1 MIIKRTIFALAWAV
15 LLLFAGPATA
25 SDVERLSSPD
35 WSGERADLPEPASL
49 EASVAAG
56 ELPAVRD
63 RLPQTPALYV
73 PPPGR
78 ELGRSGGDLHTL
90 VGRAKDT
97 RLLVV
102 YGYARLVAY
111 DEQFELMADI
121 LHKVEVEEGRI
132 FTFHLR
138 PGHRWSDGHPFTA
151 EDFRYYWEDVANN
164 DALSPGG
171 PPQALRVEGES
182 ARFEVIDDY
191 TLRYSWD
198 EPNPYFLPAL
208 AAATPL
214 FIYRPAHYLKQ
225 LHEDHGDADEIAR
238 LVQDRGVRSWAAL
251 HNRLG
256 NLYRFDNPALPTLQ
270 PWMLVT
276 EPPSKRF
283 VAARNPYYHRVDEN
297 GMQLPYLDRI
307 ILSVTGSLL
316 IPAKA
321 GSGESDLQARG
332 LSFSDYTFL
341 RANDEEHGYLVH
353 LWDTVRGSQL
363 ALYPNLNANDPV
375 WRAVLRDV
383 RVRRALS
390 LGVDRHEINQ
400 VIYFGLGDEGNQSVL
415 PASPLYKPEYRKA
428 WADHDP
434 ETANRL
440 LDEAGLVRDPASG
453 IRRLPDGRPM
463 EIIVETAGENIE
475 ETDVLELIHDSW
487 LRIGV
492 KLYAKPSARDVL
504 RNRIFAGDT
513 IMAMWFGLENAVPTP
528 STSPAEFVPAQQHSY
543 HWPKWGQ
550 YRETGG
556 RSGEPV
562 DMPMP
567 QRLETLYEEW
577 RLATRRAQRET
588 IWREIL
594 EINAEEV
601 YTIGLVA
608 NIPQPIVV
616 RERLRNVPSK
626 AIFNWSPGAQF
637 GVYRPESFWLA
648 E

>member
-1 MIIKRTIFALAWAV
+1 MVKKAVFAFTWAV

-25 SDVERLSSPD
+25 GDVDVLSSPD
-35 WSGERADLPEPASL
+35 WSGTRVDLPEPASL
-49 EASVAAG
+49 EAPVAAG
-56 ELPAVRD
+56 ELPAARD

-78 ELGRSGGDLHTL
+78 ELGRSGGDLDTL

-121 LHKVEVEEGRI
+121 LNKVEVEEGRI
-132 FTFHLR
+132 FTLHLR

-164 DALSPGG
+164 EALSPGG
-171 PPQALRVEGES
+171 PPQALRVEGEP

-225 LHEDHGDADEIAR
+225 LHEDYGDADEIAR

-256 NLYRFDNPALPTLQ
+256 NLYRFNNPALPTLQ

-276 EPPSKRF
+276 EPPAKRF
-283 VAARNPYYHRVDEN
+283 VAARNPYYHRVDET

-307 ILSVTGSLL
+307 ILSVTGSPL
-316 IPAKA
+316 IAAKA

-332 LSFSDYTFL
+332 IYFSDYTFL
-341 RANDEEHGYLVH
+341 RANDEEHGYMVH

-428 WADHDP
+428 WANYDP

-440 LDEAGLVRDPASG
+440 LDEAGLVRDGVSG

-463 EIIVETAGENIE
+463 EIIVETAGENTE

-528 STSPAEFVPAQQHSY
+528 STSPSEFVPAQQHSY
-543 HWPKWGQ
+543 QWPKWGQ

-556 RSGEPV
+556 LSGEPV

-567 QRLETLYEEW
+567 QRLEILYEEW
-577 RLATRRAQRET
+577 RLATDRAQREEV
-588 IWREIL
+588 WREIL
-594 EINAEEV
+594 GINAEEV

-616 RERLRNVPSK
+616 REQLRNVPSK